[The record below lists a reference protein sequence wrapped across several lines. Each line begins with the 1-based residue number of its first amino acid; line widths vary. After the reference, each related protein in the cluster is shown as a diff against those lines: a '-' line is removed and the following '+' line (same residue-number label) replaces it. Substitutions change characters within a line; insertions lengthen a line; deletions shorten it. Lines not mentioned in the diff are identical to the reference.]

1 MRIRIGDTVYVD
13 SDMKLPFV
21 VDSISKNGFVYSA
34 DGKCYPDYRLGTK
47 GQTFAFA
54 LGIRM
59 NKKYKVDDYPYGI
72 YIVRERDAMK
82 WCQREGMKFVPV
94 LNIAFVLPDSVK
106 ELLEYAHGKSAI
118 GDTLREGIVIRSKD
132 GKQSFKAVDPLFLM
146 KYDE

>member
-21 VDSISKNGFVYSA
+21 VDSISKNGFAYSA
-34 DGKCYPDYRLGTK
+34 DGKCYPAYRLGTK

-72 YIVRERDAMK
+72 YIVRERGVYEIVNGVEHDITNRLMETPLK
-82 WCQREGMKFVPV
+82 EVLLKKKEMTEDGWVRIQRF
-94 LNIAFVLPDSVK
+94 
-106 ELLEYAHGKSAI
+106 
-118 GDTLREGIVIRSKD
+118 
-132 GKQSFKAVDPLFLM
+132 SFKVSDTSGYTAGNYSIFV
-146 KYDE
+146 